1 MDPDQPI
8 RETPSLTQG
17 RITQVRPGVSLGYS
31 DLTGREKRDYLF
43 EQGIRTTAYGQGN
56 NGARPDVV
64 SGIVQFS
71 GSALQ
76 SIANHLLSQSL
87 TRVDDELEEPKR
99 KLFHTYGTVAEIVF
113 SPAPDT
119 PYSGLFRQQASGL
132 ARFSYA
138 GPVSGV
144 GVVPGLGLKFP
155 RDGPHPSVDLVLNNI
170 VPGTPIY
177 DVLGLD
183 EDVELELARQGTTRL
198 EDLIS
203 RGRKIGVI
211 QTESAFLASR
221 YGDYRLFFKHDHRF
235 MRDEFKPA
243 NL

>member
-1 MDPDQPI
+1 
-8 RETPSLTQG
+8 
-17 RITQVRPGVSLGYS
+17 
-31 DLTGREKRDYLF
+31 
-43 EQGIRTTAYGQGN
+43 
-56 NGARPDVV
+56 
-64 SGIVQFS
+64 
-71 GSALQ
+71 
-76 SIANHLLSQSL
+76 
-87 TRVDDELEEPKR
+87 
-99 KLFHTYGTVAEIVF
+99 
-113 SPAPDT
+113 
-119 PYSGLFRQQASGL
+119 
-132 ARFSYA
+132 
-138 GPVSGV
+138 VSGV

-155 RDGPHPSVDLVLNNI
+155 RDGPHPSVDLVLMRQLDRQQPLTKFFSTGSNNSVFQNPFTNILPLPSVLNLVMRAVNARFETVAQAGKGLHQSVMHMGQRSLNGLPVPENEVRAPYRLMLNPSAQAQALSDPTIDFRDDLANNI